1 MYNGKRITV
10 IIPALNEEKKIGQ
23 VIDGIP
29 RFVDHV
35 VVVDDGSTDRTGEIA
50 REKGAVVYRHAFNRG
65 VGAAFNSGRRLALE
79 LNDDI
84 AVNIDADGQFNP
96 EDIKTL
102 IEPIVRGVA
111 DFVTASRFKDVA
123 FRPQMS
129 KIKYWGNQVMSS
141 MISRMTGQK
150 FYDVSC
156 GFRAYSRESLLK
168 LNLFGNFTYT
178 QETFL
183 NFAFKNIPIVELPVQ
198 VRGRREH
205 GKSRVASNLFR
216 YTYQTLK
223 IIIKTLRDYRPFR
236 LFAPIAAFSFIVAVG
251 LGLFL
256 IIHYLHSG
264 EFTPHKWAGF
274 ASGFFFFLSVV
285 SMILG
290 FILDM
295 FARMRLNQ
303 EEMLYYLKRLPVQP
317 PSLPPANSA
326 GPVNGRD

>member
-50 REKGAVVYRHAFNRG
+50 REKGAVVFRHAFNRG

-84 AVNIDADGQFNP
+84 VVNIDADGQFNP
-96 EDIKTL
+96 ADIESL
-102 IEPIVRGVA
+102 IEPIVQGAA

-129 KIKYWGNQVMSS
+129 RIKFWGNQVMSS
-141 MISRMTGQK
+141 LISRMTGQK

-156 GFRAYSRESLLK
+156 GFRAYSRDSLLK

-236 LFAPIAAFSFIVAVG
+236 LFAPIAALSFIVAVS

-256 IIHYLHSG
+256 ILHYLHTG

-274 ASGFFFFLSVV
+274 ASGFFFFLSAV
-285 SMILG
+285 SLILG

-303 EEMLYYLKRLPVQP
+303 EEMLYYLKRLPMHP
-317 PSLPPANSA
+317 PSPPPTNSA
-326 GPVNGRD
+326 GTVNDRD

>member
-50 REKGAVVYRHAFNRG
+50 REKGAVVLRHAFNRG

-84 AVNIDADGQFNP
+84 AMNIDADGQFNP
-96 EDIKTL
+96 ADIKTL
-102 IEPIVRGVA
+102 IEPIVQGAA

-141 MISRMTGQK
+141 LISRMTGQK

-183 NFAFKNIPIVELPVQ
+183 NFAFKNISIVELPVQ

-223 IIIKTLRDYRPFR
+223 IIIKTMRDYRPFR

-274 ASGFFFFLSVV
+274 ASGFFFFLSVI
-285 SMILG
+285 SLILG

-303 EEMLYYLKRLPVQP
+303 EEMLYYLKRLTVQP
-317 PSLPPANSA
+317 PNPPANAA
-326 GPVNGRD
+326 GTVNGRD